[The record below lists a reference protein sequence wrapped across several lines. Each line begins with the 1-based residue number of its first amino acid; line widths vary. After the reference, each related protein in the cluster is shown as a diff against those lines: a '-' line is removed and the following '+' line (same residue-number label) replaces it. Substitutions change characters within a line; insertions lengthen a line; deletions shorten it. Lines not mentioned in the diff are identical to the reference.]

1 MIVVW
6 GAKIYLSLYSKW
18 GEMLHELGGD

>member
-1 MIVVW
+1 MMVVW